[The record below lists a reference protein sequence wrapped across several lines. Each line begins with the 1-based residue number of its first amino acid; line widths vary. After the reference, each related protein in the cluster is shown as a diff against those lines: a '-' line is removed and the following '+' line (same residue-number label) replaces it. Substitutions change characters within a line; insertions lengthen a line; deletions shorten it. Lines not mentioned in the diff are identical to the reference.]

1 MDIFDVFDYTNP
13 EGAVS
18 DVSIAFYDRNNN
30 LISVD
35 KPSSIFANNPYG
47 YGLTSPY
54 DRLKIWF
61 EFIGVAYYYIHTV
74 EVHNPLDCNLKDM
87 SSKRFEDINKPL
99 ENYLFS
105 ITLNNRAVIDY
116 EYLKM
121 MNQTIFDNFD
131 EFYFFE
137 LNFLSTKNGKNPSD
151 CSLRVFAETYL

>member
-1 MDIFDVFDYTNP
+1 
-13 EGAVS
+13 VS

-30 LISVD
+30 LINVD

-47 YGLTSPY
+47 FGLTSPY
-54 DRLKIWF
+54 DKLKIWF

-74 EVHNPLDCNLKDM
+74 EVHNPNNCNLKDM
-87 SSKRFEDINKPL
+87 SSKRYEDENKPL